1 MGNSAINGPCSI
13 AFCMFTRAHWNK
25 QPPIENN
32 QGLTVGPVNPGA
44 HCQVVATPSIQ
55 TYPDITFRK
64 CILCVYIYRE
74 RDARACVHI
83 THIYIIIYIYVYPK
97 IIFPTIQQI
106 IFPNCNHPQYQYHC
120 LNPHDQTQPNP

>member
-1 MGNSAINGPCSI
+1 MGKSTINGPFSI

-44 HCQVVATPSIQ
+44 HCQIVATPCIQ

-64 CILCVYIYRE
+64 CILCIYIYIDAHVCTYYPYIYNYIYMYIYICIYIYIYMYIYICVYIYICISQNNIPNYT
-74 RDARACVHI
+74 ANH
-83 THIYIIIYIYVYPK
+83 
-97 IIFPTIQQI
+97 FPG
-106 IFPNCNHPQYQYHC
+106 
-120 LNPHDQTQPNP
+120 L